1 MDLFRKELKDSSQA
15 LSDILGEA
23 PVSKS
28 VGLTPALMD
37 DELPVLPSAK
47 QGSISVPSTPTLPPT
62 TSVLQSSA
70 TKSTLSTPTQPH
82 PQPTSANPPAQGYS
96 HFSNAAP
103 IMSTG
108 FSNDFHDHDSAYLPS
123 SSAAPGRKRAR
134 RSSNDKVPG

>member
-1 MDLFRKELKDSSQA
+1 MDLFSKELKDSSQA

-23 PVSKS
+23 PISNS
-28 VGLTPALMD
+28 VGLTPTLMD

-47 QGSISVPSTPTLPPT
+47 QGSISVPSTPTLPLP
-62 TSVLQSSA
+62 SSISQSSA

-82 PQPTSANPPAQGYS
+82 PPPTSANPPTQGYS

-108 FSNDFHDHDSAYLPS
+108 FSDFHDYDSPS
-123 SSAAPGRKRAR
+123 SSAAPARKRAR
-134 RSSNDKVPG
+134 RSSNEKMPG